1 MAYRSKIVP
10 HLWFDREAN
19 EAAAFYA
26 SVFPGGRVAH
36 TMVLH
41 DRPSGDCDLV
51 SFEILG
57 QDFMAIS
64 AGPLFRPNPSI
75 SFIVACDRKDQVDAL
90 WEKLGEGGQAL
101 MPLDT
106 YPFSPRYG
114 WMQDRYGLSWQL
126 MLPPAEGVRRS
137 ALMPSLMFV
146 GTNCGKAEEAI
157 AYYTSV
163 FGNAKIGQLA
173 RYGADRAPDREGT
186 LMYADFMLAGQWFAA
201 MDSAHPHD
209 FAFNEAV
216 SLLVRCDTQAE
227 IDHYWTRLSA
237 VPEAEQ
243 CGWLK
248 DRYGVSWQISAA
260 AMEEMLHEGSAR
272 QIARVIQAFLGMKK
286 FDLDALRKVY
296 AAAD

>member
-126 MLPPAEGVRRS
+126 MLPPAEESGGRRS
-137 ALMPSLMFV
+137 CP
-146 GTNCGKAEEAI
+146 
-157 AYYTSV
+157 
-163 FGNAKIGQLA
+163 
-173 RYGADRAPDREGT
+173 R
-186 LMYADFMLAGQWFAA
+186 
-201 MDSAHPHD
+201 
-209 FAFNEAV
+209 
-216 SLLVRCDTQAE
+216 
-227 IDHYWTRLSA
+227 
-237 VPEAEQ
+237 
-243 CGWLK
+243 
-248 DRYGVSWQISAA
+248 
-260 AMEEMLHEGSAR
+260 
-272 QIARVIQAFLGMKK
+272 
-286 FDLDALRKVY
+286 
-296 AAAD
+296 